1 MISFIVIGRNEAKN
15 IKRCIQGI
23 YSAIQIAGIQRYEII
38 YVDSKSTDRSLE
50 MIECFTEVKVY
61 SLTGERNA
69 AVGRNIGAREASGT
83 VYYFIDADME
93 IDGKFLKSIYNNATG
108 DIEYPFVSG
117 NLIDLIGNEE
127 IKRSSNKLVSGG
139 IFLIRADLWKK

>member
-1 MISFIVIGRNEAKN
+1 MISFIVIGRNEEKN

-23 YSAIQIAGIQRYEII
+23 YRAIEIAGVQKYEII

-50 MIECFTEVKVY
+50 IIECFKEVKVY
-61 SLTGERNA
+61 LVTGDRNA

-93 IDGKFLKSIYNNATG
+93 IDGEFLKNIYDNETA
-108 DIEYPFVSG
+108 DIKHPFVSG
-117 NLIDLIGNEE
+117 YLIDI
-127 IKRSSNKLVSGG
+127 
-139 IFLIRADLWKK
+139 